1 MAGPSG
7 RVDYSRRPKIMRIL
21 MAGSLTL
28 SALVAGAAAVLTAGR
43 GGRSPALAVEGEL
56 PELSGGIGWLNS
68 GPLSAKALRG
78 KVVLIDFWTYT
89 CINSLRPLPY
99 IRAWADKYKQA
110 GLVVVGVHTPEFSF
124 EKERANVETAVRGLK
139 VEFPVAIDSD
149 YQIWNAFANQ
159 YWPALYFVDAKGRI
173 RHHFFGEGEY
183 AEAESVLQ
191 KLLEEA
197 GASGLDATPVHVVGQ
212 GIEAAPSAT
221 VGSPETYVGYRR
233 GERFASPG
241 RIARDASRSYLAPEQ
256 LSLNHWG
263 LIGNWTVGAES
274 AALEAA
280 GGRFVYR
287 FRSRDLHMV
296 LAPRKDGQPVRFKV
310 RLDGAL
316 PGDAHGVDTA
326 PDGSGEIR
334 EPRLYQLIR
343 QSSRVEDRTFKI
355 EFLDAGARAVVLT
368 FG

>member
-99 IRAWADKYKQA
+99 IRAWADKYKPA
-110 GLVVVGVHTPEFSF
+110 GLVVIGVHTPEFSF
-124 EKERANVETAVRGLK
+124 EKERVNVETAVRGLK

-149 YQIWNAFANQ
+149 YRIWNAFANQ

-173 RHHFFGEGEY
+173 RHHYFGEGEY
-183 AEAESVLQ
+183 AQAEAVLQ

-197 GASGLDATPVHVVGQ
+197 GSTGFDGAAVRVAGK
-212 GIEAAPSAT
+212 GIEAAPSET
-221 VGSPETYVGYRR
+221 VQSPESYVGYKR
-233 GERFASPG
+233 GEGFASPG
-241 RIARDASRSYLAPEQ
+241 RVAKDASRTYLAPEQ
-256 LSLNHWG
+256 PSLNRWLLAG
-263 LIGNWTVGAES
+263 DWTVG
-274 AALEAA
+274 
-280 GGRFVYR
+280 
-287 FRSRDLHMV
+287 
-296 LAPRKDGQPVRFKV
+296 
-310 RLDGAL
+310 
-316 PGDAHGVDTA
+316 
-326 PDGSGEIR
+326 
-334 EPRLYQLIR
+334 
-343 QSSRVEDRTFKI
+343 
-355 EFLDAGARAVVLT
+355 
-368 FG
+368 